1 MRHIFTVL
9 RGSIRKSKGTYI
21 GVAVLMFFVS
31 LSLTTVLNVYINS
44 AKRDNEAMEEAGFG
58 DMLGIT
64 LDEGELAS
72 VGMTIDKLADGI
84 RASEVTGDVDV
95 ISGILASLYF
105 EKAEAFDSVYF
116 VNYENVHLKYNQYDE
131 NDKLIKTPF
140 IGENEICIPIC
151 YRGLYGYNI
160 GDTIYIDG
168 YHEKISLKIVSYF
181 EDPYMG
187 SSLMGV
193 KTVLVSDATM
203 QMLNDKVNEYIGS
216 YGAEIQRNWMQRIY
230 LLNISKSSPDITDA
244 DFERELNKDTSYANY
259 CMITMLKN
267 QANTYMML
275 LVNIFSGI
283 MILFIV
289 ILFVVAMIILSH
301 NISSSIEQDYV
312 NLGILKAVG
321 MTNRDIK
328 LYMLIGYSL
337 SAAVGVIVGIPVA
350 IPLIR
355 LMNKLIRA
363 SLGLYVSDKAD
374 IILAVITVMILTA
387 IISLFVITKSRKVS
401 QIVPVVA
408 LNHGRKSV
416 SFSSI
421 FKLPISKRF
430 IQVSLAYRQFISD
443 KKKYISVI
451 MISAILTV
459 FMILM
464 NDAFQWANNY
474 DNLRDLF
481 MTYSYDAVISYKESN
496 KEEIYDVISE
506 YSEFDEFQASSEYLL
521 LDNVLVHCTIID
533 KPEYF
538 NSVYEGRTCFYD
550 NEIVITKYIAD
561 EFKLKIGDTVSV
573 KRAGVEKIFIVSG
586 FYECANDIG
595 KNFAMCSAAYD
606 SFLTKAEENDANE
619 HRDTFVKY
627 LKIKDIE
634 QGEEI
639 KAALK
644 NRFKESEDYA
654 FALASDE
661 QHDASVNQIVL
672 GVDGITVIIYM
683 LSAIFIMITVGLVA
697 KKVIVSEQQDYGIY
711 KAVGIGERK
720 LRSQLAVKFVI
731 VAVAGGLLGIV
742 IEALVGDSMMGL
754 VFSSFGIYNFESSLS
769 VSSLVIPIA
778 FLALLFY
785 VCAYVSARR
794 IKKLEPRM
802 LIVE

>member
-21 GVAVLMFFVS
+21 GVAVLMFLVS

-72 VGMTIDKLADGI
+72 VGMTIDKLADSI

-95 ISGILASLYF
+95 ISGICACLDF
-105 EKAEAFDSVYF
+105 EKAATLDYVYF
-116 VNYENVHLKYNQYDE
+116 ANYENEHLKYNQYDE

-140 IGENEICIPIC
+140 IGEDEISIPIC

-203 QMLNDKVNEYIGS
+203 QMLNNKVNEYIGS
-216 YGAEIQRNWMQRIY
+216 YGAENQRNWMQRVYI
-230 LLNISKSSPDITDA
+230 LNISKSSQDITDA
-244 DFERELNKDTSYANY
+244 DFERELNRDTSYANY
-259 CMITMLKN
+259 CQITMLKN

-430 IQVSLAYRQFISD
+430 MQVSLAYRQFISD

-459 FMILM
+459 FMILIS
-464 NDAFQWANNY
+464 DAFQWANNY
-474 DNLRDLF
+474 DSLRDLF
-481 MTYSYDAVISYKESN
+481 MTYSYDAEISYKESS

-506 YSEFDEFQASSEYLL
+506 YSEFDEFQASFEYLL

-606 SFLTKAEENDANE
+606 SFITKAEENDANE

-644 NRFKESEDYA
+644 NRFKESEDYT
-654 FALASDE
+654 FVLAADE
-661 QHDASVNQIVL
+661 QHAASINQIVL

-711 KAVGIGERK
+711 KAVGIGEGK

>member
-21 GVAVLMFFVS
+21 GVAVLMFLVS

-44 AKRDNEAMEEAGFG
+44 ANRDNEAMEEAGFG
-58 DMLGIT
+58 DMLGVT

-105 EKAEAFDSVYF
+105 EKAETFDSVYF
-116 VNYENVHLKYNQYDE
+116 VNYENEHLKYNQYDE

-140 IGENEICIPIC
+140 IGENEISIPIC

-160 GDTIYIDG
+160 GDTIHIDG

-216 YGAEIQRNWMQRIY
+216 YGAENQRNWMQRIY
-230 LLNISKSSPDITDA
+230 LLNISKSSQDITDA

-259 CMITMLKN
+259 CLITMLKN

-355 LMNKLIRA
+355 LMNKLIRE

-374 IILAVITVMILTA
+374 ILLAVITVMILTA

-561 EFKLKIGDTVSV
+561 EFKLKTGDTVSV

-586 FYECANDIG
+586 FYECANDVG

-644 NRFKESEDYA
+644 NRFKEFEDYA

-711 KAVGIGERK
+711 KAVGIGEGK

-731 VAVAGGLLGIV
+731 VAVVGGLLGIV

-754 VFSSFGIYNFESSLS
+754 VFSSFGIYNFESGLS

-785 VCAYVSARR
+785 VCAYISARR